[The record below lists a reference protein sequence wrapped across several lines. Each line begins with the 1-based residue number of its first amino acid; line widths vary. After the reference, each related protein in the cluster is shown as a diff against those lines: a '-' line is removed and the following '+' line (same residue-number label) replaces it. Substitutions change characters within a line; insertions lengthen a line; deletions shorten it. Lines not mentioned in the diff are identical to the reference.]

1 MSESTGPV
9 FFSETDMTT
18 QDGVKKVASEYP
30 AWYYT
35 TMLEDLKEDIRRE
48 EFALESDV
56 VPAERRPQIRD
67 KVKRLKAKL
76 EAIEKSVP
84 KMSDVDEN
92 KLLKVRKDLGKEISS
107 LMFTRSQMQK
117 GLADSHTE
125 ARRMVE
131 PSIAITPE
139 VAEVAKACNV
149 LPRGGKISR
158 TEAEKIWKI
167 TGRYFNEISNS
178 ESLRRD

>member
-18 QDGVKKVASEYP
+18 QAGIKRVASEYP

-35 TMLEDLKEDIRRE
+35 TMLDDLREDVRRE

-67 KVKRLKAKL
+67 KVKRLKQKL
-76 EAIEKSVP
+76 EEIEKSVP
-84 KMSDVDEN
+84 KMTEVEEG
-92 KLLKVRKDLGKEISS
+92 KLLKVRKDLGKEISA

-131 PSIAITPE
+131 QSIAITPE
-139 VAEVAKACNV
+139 VAEVAKSCNV
-149 LPRGGKISR
+149 SPRNGKISR